1 MDILQNFKIEV
12 VMKSEIEYLDLEENL
27 EWNELIERVLSEC
40 FQTENMQDFKLY
52 ISVTLTNPENIRKL
66 NKEYRN
72 IDKETDVL
80 SFPMFEKNEIPSLKK
95 LEYEEALGDIVISID
110 RVKQQAVE
118 YGHSFERELSYM
130 LVHGF
135 YHLMGEDHIKDEDK
149 VIMRAKEENVLNKL
163 NIVRGN

>member
-1 MDILQNFKIEV
+1 MDILQNYKIEV

-52 ISVTLTNPENIRKL
+52 ISVTLTNPENIKKL

-135 YHLMGEDHIKDEDK
+135 YHLMGEDHIKEDDK
-149 VIMRAKEENVLNKL
+149 VIMREKEEYVLNKL